1 MPHLTLSDV
10 AEATMLD
17 AVGIVVLDRPP
28 SGVDRAAAPSKH
40 CTLVGQARQGKTL
53 WAGRDDINCPLARF
67 ALGIDAPEVRTLDA
81 LAATLLEWRAARD
94 RDAALAFLSRLA
106 RLPFQE
112 RIFVYTP
119 LSAAAAEVDLVVR
132 VVQPEEAMRRL
143 RALSAATG
151 ERTEGRS
158 AGIGALCSECTAFPL
173 VSGIGAVSPGC
184 PGSRREAFLDADQ
197 MFLALPASLDRVV
210 G

>member
-1 MPHLTLSDV
+1 MPHLTPSDV
-10 AEATMLD
+10 AEATMMD
-17 AVGIVVLDRPP
+17 AVGISVLDRPP
-28 SGVDRAAAPSKH
+28 RGVDRAAAPSKH

-81 LAATLLEWRAARD
+81 LAATLLEWKAAKD
-94 RDAALAFLSRLA
+94 LDAALAFLYRLA

-112 RIFVYTP
+112 RVFVYTP
-119 LSAAAAEVDLVVR
+119 LRAAVAEADLVVR
-132 VVQPEEAMRRL
+132 IVRPEEAMRRL
-143 RALSAATG
+143 RTLSAATG
-151 ERTEGRS
+151 ERAEGRS

-173 VSGIGAVSPGC
+173 VSGTGAISPGC

-197 MFLALPASLDRVV
+197 MFLALPASLDRAIA
-210 G
+210 

>member
-1 MPHLTLSDV
+1 
-10 AEATMLD
+10 MLD
-17 AVGIVVLDRPP
+17 AVGIAVLDRPP

-40 CTLVGQARQGKTL
+40 CALVGQARQGKTL

-67 ALGIDAPEVRTLDA
+67 ALGIDASDVCTLDA
-81 LAATLLEWRAARD
+81 LAATLLEWKAAKD

-112 RIFVYTP
+112 RVFVYAP
-119 LSAAAAEVDLVVR
+119 LRAAAVEVDLVVR
-132 VVQPEEAMRRL
+132 IVRPEEAMRRL
-143 RALSAATG
+143 RTLSAATG
-151 ERTEGRS
+151 ERAEGRS

-173 VSGIGAVSPGC
+173 VSGTGTISPGC
-184 PGSRREAFLDADQ
+184 PGSRREAFLEPDQ

>member
-17 AVGIVVLDRPP
+17 AVGIAVLDRPP

-40 CTLVGQARQGKTL
+40 CALVGQARQGKTL
-53 WAGRDDINCPLARF
+53 WADRDDINCPLARF
-67 ALGIDAPEVRTLDA
+67 ALGIDAPDARALDA
-81 LAATLLEWRAARD
+81 LSATLLEWKAAKD

-112 RIFVYTP
+112 RVFVYAP
-119 LSAAAAEVDLVVR
+119 LRATAAEVDLVVR
-132 VVQPEEAMRRL
+132 IVQPEEAMRRL
-143 RALSAATG
+143 RALSATTG
-151 ERTEGRS
+151 ERAEGRS

-173 VSGIGAVSPGC
+173 VSGTGAISPGC
-184 PGSRREAFLDADQ
+184 PGSRREAFLQADQ
-197 MFLALPASLDRVV
+197 MFLALPASLDRAIA
-210 G
+210 

>member
-1 MPHLTLSDV
+1 MI
-10 AEATMLD
+10 D
-17 AVGIVVLDRPP
+17 AVGVSVLDRPP
-28 SGVDRAAAPSKH
+28 TGVARAAAPSKH

-81 LAATLLEWRAARD
+81 LAATLLEWKAARD

-112 RIFVYTP
+112 RVFVYTP
-119 LSAAAAEVDLVVR
+119 LSAATAEVDLVVR
-132 VVQPEEAMRRL
+132 IVQPEEAMRRL
-143 RALSAATG
+143 RTLCAATG
-151 ERTEGRS
+151 EGAEGRS

-173 VSGIGAVSPGC
+173 VSGSGAVSPGC

-197 MFLALPASLDRVV
+197 MFLALPASLDRAIA
-210 G
+210 

>member
-1 MPHLTLSDV
+1 M
-10 AEATMLD
+10 EATMWD

-67 ALGIDAPEVRTLDA
+67 ALGIDAPDVRTLDA
-81 LAATLLEWRAARD
+81 LAATLLEWKAAKD
-94 RDAALAFLSRLA
+94 RDAALAFLSRLP

-112 RIFVYTP
+112 RVFVYAP
-119 LSAAAAEVDLVVR
+119 LRAATTEVDLVVR
-132 VVQPEEAMRRL
+132 IVQPEEAMRRL
-143 RALSAATG
+143 RALSATTG
-151 ERTEGRS
+151 ERAEGRS

-173 VSGIGAVSPGC
+173 VSGTSAISPGC
-184 PGSRREAFLDADQ
+184 PGSRREAFLQADQ
-197 MFLALPASLDRVV
+197 MFLALPASPASLDRASA
-210 G
+210 